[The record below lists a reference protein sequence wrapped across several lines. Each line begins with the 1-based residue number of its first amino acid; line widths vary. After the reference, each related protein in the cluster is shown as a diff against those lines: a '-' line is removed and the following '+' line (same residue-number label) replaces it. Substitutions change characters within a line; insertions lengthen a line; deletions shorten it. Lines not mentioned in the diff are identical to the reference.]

1 MRGGGG
7 IRRRIGQ
14 IGLICLIGLVALL
27 AAFEIGVRR
36 AELPPG
42 CLNPP
47 QGTPV
52 LVDFRET
59 PFAVLATDTAREAY
73 PGKLREFGEWL
84 PLATVAIED
93 HRFRR
98 HHGVDWFALSG
109 AALRNLTH
117 GRVISGASTITQ
129 QLVKISSP
137 GGPRTF
143 RVKVREALAAMK
155 LERVTPKDHL
165 LEAYLNRLDYGNRRM
180 GPEAA
185 SRAYFGKNA
194 ASLTLAEAIFLAGLP
209 QSPRRLNPWKNPGAA
224 FARYERNVRRLS
236 AAGLLPAGITAE
248 TLLAS
253 PPKIS
258 RHDPVNEAPHF
269 AELAGRNAKGLVPSS
284 LDLGLQRTVAHLLRE
299 HLSGLLA
306 ENVREAAVVV
316 LDNRTGEVR
325 ALACAGDPRHAAINA
340 ALQPRGSGSTLK
352 PFLYLAAIARR
363 ELTAASLLPDTPD
376 AIAETYADYDP
387 QNYSGRYRGP
397 VRLREALGNSLNV
410 PAVVTLSRLGARDIH
425 GYLRGWGLDFPDAF
439 DVSGAGFILGN
450 ARVTLLD
457 LAGAYAALARGGVAC
472 TPRVTPRQGV
482 ETRRVASAEACAIIT
497 DILCDN
503 AARRVSFGLNS
514 PLHVG
519 PRTAVKTG
527 TSSGFRDGWCVGFS
541 GRHTVA
547 VWAGN
552 LDGKPMA
559 EVLAVRS
566 AAPLWAAVMR
576 RLYELGDDPVPLPEV
591 SESLRTVTVAA
602 ETGLLP
608 RPGEPVVGEWFLT
621 GTEPTENAATLYADG
636 VLQLPP
642 EYTRWCAGPQNHLG
656 ARIRTGELK
665 ILFPRE
671 GATFVLNEALSA
683 SQQTLPLQGSHPGCE
698 WFLNGE
704 KLEKPQVPLQRG
716 SWSLSAKAG
725 GETAVVRYRVE

>member
-1 MRGGGG
+1 MRRGGRIKRP
-7 IRRRIGQ
+7 IRQ
-14 IGLICLIGLVALL
+14 IGLICLIGLVTLI
-27 AAFEIGVRR
+27 AAFEIAVRTTP
-36 AELPPG
+36 APPLG
-42 CLNPP
+42 STPS
-47 QGTPV
+47 TPV
-52 LVDFRET
+52 VADRRGR
-59 PFAVLATDTAREAY
+59 PVAVLPSTLAREAY
-73 PGKLREFGEWL
+73 PAKLREFGKWL

-93 HRFRR
+93 HRFWR
-98 HHGVDWFALSG
+98 HHGVDWHALSG
-109 AALRNLTH
+109 AVLRNLTN

-137 GGPRTF
+137 TGPRTL
-143 RVKVREALAAMK
+143 RVKAREALAALK
-155 LERVTPKDHL
+155 LERVTTKDLL
-165 LEAYLNRLDYGNRRM
+165 LEAYLNRLDYGNRRI

-185 SRAYFGKNA
+185 ARAYFGKTP

-209 QSPRRLNPWKNPGAA
+209 QSPQRLNPWKNPGAA
-224 FARYERNVRRLS
+224 FARYERNVRRLA
-236 AAGLLPAGITAE
+236 AAGLLPVGTTAE
-248 TLLAS
+248 FLLAA

-258 RHDPVNEAPHF
+258 RHDPANEAPHF
-269 AELAGRNAKGLVPSS
+269 SELAGRNAEGPVVSS
-284 LDLGLQRTVAHLLRE
+284 LDLDLQRTATLLLGE
-299 HLSGLLA
+299 HLSGVRT
-306 ENVREAAVVV
+306 ENVREAAIVV

-325 ALACAGDPRHAAINA
+325 ALACAGEPRHAAINSA
-340 ALQPRGSGSTLK
+340 VQPRSSGSTLK
-352 PFLYLAAIARR
+352 PFLYLSAIDRR

-376 AIAETYADYDP
+376 AIIETYADYDP

-410 PAVVTLSRLGARDIH
+410 PAVVTLSRLGARDFY
-425 GYLRGWGLDFPDAF
+425 GSLRGWGLNFPDTF
-439 DVSGAGFILGN
+439 DASGAGFILGN

-472 TPRVTPRQGV
+472 APRLTPRQGV
-482 ETRRVASAEACAIIT
+482 EARRVASAEACAIIT

-514 PLHVG
+514 PLRVG

-527 TSSGFRDGWCVGFS
+527 TSSGFRDGWCVGFN

-576 RLYELGDDPVPLPEV
+576 RLYERGDEPVSLPQESETLRPLP
-591 SESLRTVTVAA
+591 VAA

-608 RPGEPVVGEWFLT
+608 RDGEPVVGEWFLA
-621 GTEPTENAATLYADG
+621 GTEPTENAAALYVDG

-642 EYTRWCAGPQNHLG
+642 EYTHWCASPQNHLG
-656 ARIRTGELK
+656 ARVRAGGLK

-671 GATFVLNEALSA
+671 GATFVLNEALSS
-683 SQQTLPLQGSHPGCE
+683 SQQTLPLQGSRPGCE
-698 WFLNGE
+698 WFLNGQR
-704 KLEKPQVPLQRG
+704 LAQPQLPLQRG
-716 SWSLSAKAG
+716 KWSLSAKAG
-725 GETAVVRYRVE
+725 GETAVVHYRVE